1 MSVPS
6 ASFPRSVT
14 LGGLTVAG
22 IGFFLTRFTVTL
34 AAYEEPTAF
43 YLAGLL
49 PLVLGLLLAAF
60 GVALVVGPF
69 DPAFVRRTAVW
80 CLAGTGAMAA
90 LVGLTLLGSN
100 PRGVGGVGATL
111 SEAYLSNF
119 LIGGGVGGTL
129 TGVYAARSERQRG
142 ELRWQA
148 NRLVTLNRIL
158 RHEVLNSVT
167 AISGYAD
174 VVADRDGGAG
184 GDDPRGDRAVE
195 VIRRRSGHI
204 VDTIEDVQYLTES
217 ARSAETDLVA
227 VDLVECLDRS
237 IEAVRERHPD
247 AEYVL
252 GQGFDGPVPV
262 WANSQ
267 LDRLFEHLLDNAVE
281 HNDAEAPRVEVSVDV
296 AGQRATVRVADD
308 GPGLP
313 DRQRSILET
322 GAVAEH
328 DDPASGF
335 GLNVVRLLVE
345 RFRGGVSTDV
355 SDAGTTVAVSLVRAT
370 GSAFPGTG
378 PSADRAYGVATPRL
392 AVAVGAALVAGVAM
406 GAFSQA
412 VASVIPV
419 IGALYGVAHPVVGWV
434 THEFHSVVFGM
445 VFTGLLTAGPGRR
458 VDGPGGHVLAGA
470 AWGVLL
476 WAVAAGVVMPVWL
489 RLVGIPAP
497 VPNLGPTALG
507 SHLVWGV
514 SLGGLYY
521 LGTEWLDARAVD

>member
-1 MSVPS
+1 MNVPS
-6 ASFPRSVT
+6 ASFPRSVA

-49 PLVLGLLLAAF
+49 PLVLGLLLATF

-80 CLAGTGAMAA
+80 CLIGTGAMSV
-90 LVGLTLLGSN
+90 LVALTLLGSN
-100 PRGVGGVGATL
+100 PDGVGGVGSTL

-119 LIGGGVGGTL
+119 LIGGSVGGTL
-129 TGVYAARSERQRG
+129 TGVYAARNERQRG

-174 VVADRDGGAG
+174 VVADRDGRDD
-184 GDDPRGDRAVE
+184 GDDRPVE
-195 VIRRRSGHI
+195 VIRRRSDHI

-217 ARSAETDLVA
+217 ARSAETELVA
-227 VDLVECLDRS
+227 VDLVECLERS
-237 IEAVRERHPD
+237 VESVRERHPD

-252 GQGFDGPVPV
+252 DGFAGPVPV

-267 LDRLFEHLLDNAVE
+267 LERLFEHLLDNAVE
-281 HNDAEAPRVEVSVDV
+281 HNDAETPRVEVSVDT
-296 AGQRATVRVADD
+296 AGRNAVVRVTDD

-313 DRQRSILET
+313 EQERSILED

-328 DDPASGF
+328 DNPSSGF

-345 RFRGGVSTDV
+345 RFRGAVSTSA
-355 SDAGTTVAVSLVRAT
+355 SDAGTTVEVSLVRASESVFPTAAPST
-370 GSAFPGTG
+370 GRT
-378 PSADRAYGVATPRL
+378 YGVATSRL
-392 AVAVGAALVAGVAM
+392 SVAVGAALVAGVAM

-412 VASVIPV
+412 IASVIPV
-419 IGALYGVAHPVVGWV
+419 IGALYGVAHPVVGWT

-445 VFTGLLTAGPGRR
+445 VFAGLLTVGPGNR
-458 VDGPGGHVLAGA
+458 VGGPGGHVLAGA
-470 AWGVLL
+470 AWGIFL

-497 VPNLGPTALG
+497 VPNLGATALA

-521 LGTEWLDARAVD
+521 AGTEWLDSRSGD